1 MGLRNYLT
9 VSSLLLLTLLLSN
22 CGFIRKPEK
31 EIVVQTVEVQ
41 KVIPVQ
47 PQPKPVDM
55 TDVKFYVVTEENYEE
70 FKEKFM
76 KTNNDFVFYVVSVHD
91 YENLALN
98 MSELFRYIKQQKE
111 IVKGLTK
118 TPAKE
123 LAKKFAL
130 RSIPVVGSFIAAF
143 SSTPA
148 GQGSARFGPG
158 SKKNK

>member
-1 MGLRNYLT
+1 MGQRNYLT
-9 VSSLLLLTLLLSN
+9 ISSLLLLTLLLSS

-31 EIVVQTVEVQ
+31 EIIVQTVEVQ

-47 PQPKPVDM
+47 PRPKPVDM

-111 IVKGLTK
+111 IVVYYEEAVKIKPQEKKDG
-118 TPAKE
+118 KE
-123 LAKKFAL
+123 
-130 RSIPVVGSFIAAF
+130 
-143 SSTPA
+143 
-148 GQGSARFGPG
+148 
-158 SKKNK
+158 

>member
-9 VSSLLLLTLLLSN
+9 ISSLLLLTLLLSS
-22 CGFIRKPEK
+22 CRYLRIPEK

-47 PQPKPVDM
+47 PRPKPVDM

-111 IVKGLTK
+111 IVIYYEEAVKVK
-118 TPAKE
+118 PQEKKDVKE
-123 LAKKFAL
+123 
-130 RSIPVVGSFIAAF
+130 
-143 SSTPA
+143 
-148 GQGSARFGPG
+148 
-158 SKKNK
+158 

>member
-9 VSSLLLLTLLLSN
+9 VSSLLLLTLLLSS

-111 IVKGLTK
+111 IVVYYEEAVKIKPQEKKDG
-118 TPAKE
+118 KE
-123 LAKKFAL
+123 
-130 RSIPVVGSFIAAF
+130 
-143 SSTPA
+143 
-148 GQGSARFGPG
+148 
-158 SKKNK
+158 

>member
-1 MGLRNYLT
+1 MGLINYLT
-9 VSSLLLLTLLLSN
+9 VSSLLLLTLLLSS

-41 KVIPVQ
+41 KVVPVQ
-47 PQPKPVDM
+47 PRPKPVDM

-111 IVKGLTK
+111 IVIYYEEAVKVK
-118 TPAKE
+118 PQEKKDVKE
-123 LAKKFAL
+123 
-130 RSIPVVGSFIAAF
+130 
-143 SSTPA
+143 
-148 GQGSARFGPG
+148 
-158 SKKNK
+158 

>member
-1 MGLRNYLT
+1 MGLINYLT
-9 VSSLLLLTLLLSN
+9 VSSLLLLTLLLSS
-22 CGFIRKPEK
+22 CGYLRKPEK

-47 PQPKPVDM
+47 PRPKPIDM

-111 IVKGLTK
+111 IVIYYEEAVKVK
-118 TPAKE
+118 PQEKKDVKE
-123 LAKKFAL
+123 
-130 RSIPVVGSFIAAF
+130 
-143 SSTPA
+143 
-148 GQGSARFGPG
+148 
-158 SKKNK
+158 

>member
-1 MGLRNYLT
+1 MELKNYLT
-9 VSSLLLLTLLLSN
+9 ISSLLLLTLLLSS
-22 CGFIRKPEK
+22 CGYLRKPEK

-47 PQPKPVDM
+47 PRPKPIDM

-76 KTNNDFVFYVVSVHD
+76 KANNDFVFYVVSVHD

-111 IVKGLTK
+111 IVIYYEEAVKVK
-118 TPAKE
+118 PQEKKDVKE
-123 LAKKFAL
+123 
-130 RSIPVVGSFIAAF
+130 
-143 SSTPA
+143 
-148 GQGSARFGPG
+148 
-158 SKKNK
+158 

>member
-1 MGLRNYLT
+1 MMGLRNYLT
-9 VSSLLLLTLLLSN
+9 ISSLLLLTILLIS
-22 CGFIRKPEK
+22 CGYLRKPEK

-47 PQPKPVDM
+47 PRPKPIDM

-111 IVKGLTK
+111 IVIYYEESVKVK
-118 TPAKE
+118 PQEKKDVKE
-123 LAKKFAL
+123 
-130 RSIPVVGSFIAAF
+130 
-143 SSTPA
+143 
-148 GQGSARFGPG
+148 
-158 SKKNK
+158 

>member
-1 MGLRNYLT
+1 MGLINYLT
-9 VSSLLLLTLLLSN
+9 VSSLLLLTLLLSS
-22 CGFIRKPEK
+22 CGYLRKPEK

-47 PQPKPVDM
+47 PRPKPIDM

-111 IVKGLTK
+111 IVVYYEEAVKIK
-118 TPAKE
+118 PQEKKDVKE
-123 LAKKFAL
+123 
-130 RSIPVVGSFIAAF
+130 
-143 SSTPA
+143 
-148 GQGSARFGPG
+148 
-158 SKKNK
+158 

>member
-1 MGLRNYLT
+1 MALRNYLT
-9 VSSLLLLTLLLSN
+9 ISSLLLLTLLLSS
-22 CGFIRKPEK
+22 CGYLRKPEK

-47 PQPKPVDM
+47 PRPKPVDM

-70 FKEKFM
+70 IKEKFM

-111 IVKGLTK
+111 IVIYYEEAVKVK
-118 TPAKE
+118 PQEKKDVKE
-123 LAKKFAL
+123 
-130 RSIPVVGSFIAAF
+130 
-143 SSTPA
+143 
-148 GQGSARFGPG
+148 
-158 SKKNK
+158 

>member
-1 MGLRNYLT
+1 MGQRNYLT
-9 VSSLLLLTLLLSN
+9 ISSLLLLTLLLSS

-47 PQPKPVDM
+47 PRPKPVDM

-111 IVKGLTK
+111 IVVYYEEAVKIKPQEK
-118 TPAKE
+118 TDAKE
-123 LAKKFAL
+123 
-130 RSIPVVGSFIAAF
+130 
-143 SSTPA
+143 
-148 GQGSARFGPG
+148 
-158 SKKNK
+158 

>member
-1 MGLRNYLT
+1 MELKNYLT
-9 VSSLLLLTLLLSN
+9 ISSLLLLTLLLSS
-22 CGFIRKPEK
+22 CGYLRKPEK

-47 PQPKPVDM
+47 PRPKPVDM

-111 IVKGLTK
+111 IVIYYEEAVKVKPQEK
-118 TPAKE
+118 TE
-123 LAKKFAL
+123 
-130 RSIPVVGSFIAAF
+130 
-143 SSTPA
+143 
-148 GQGSARFGPG
+148 
-158 SKKNK
+158 

>member
-1 MGLRNYLT
+1 MVLRNYLT
-9 VSSLLLLTLLLSN
+9 ISSLLLLTLLLSS
-22 CGFIRKPEK
+22 CSYFRKPEK

-47 PQPKPVDM
+47 PQPKPIDM

-70 FKEKFM
+70 FKQKFM

-111 IVKGLTK
+111 IVVYYEEAVKVKPQEK
-118 TPAKE
+118 TDG
-123 LAKKFAL
+123 KK
-130 RSIPVVGSFIAAF
+130 
-143 SSTPA
+143 
-148 GQGSARFGPG
+148 
-158 SKKNK
+158 

>member
-1 MGLRNYLT
+1 MALRNYLT
-9 VSSLLLLTLLLSN
+9 ISSLLLLTLLLSS
-22 CGFIRKPEK
+22 CGYLRKPEK

-47 PQPKPVDM
+47 PRPKPVDM

-98 MSELFRYIKQQKE
+98 MSELYRYIKQQKE
-111 IVKGLTK
+111 IVIYYEEAVKVK
-118 TPAKE
+118 PQEKKE
-123 LAKKFAL
+123 
-130 RSIPVVGSFIAAF
+130 
-143 SSTPA
+143 
-148 GQGSARFGPG
+148 
-158 SKKNK
+158 

>member
-9 VSSLLLLTLLLSN
+9 ISSLLLLTLLLSS
-22 CGFIRKPEK
+22 CGYLRKPEK

-41 KVIPVQ
+41 KIVPVQ
-47 PQPKPVDM
+47 PRPKPVDM

-111 IVKGLTK
+111 IVVYYEEAVKIKPQEKKDG
-118 TPAKE
+118 KE
-123 LAKKFAL
+123 
-130 RSIPVVGSFIAAF
+130 
-143 SSTPA
+143 
-148 GQGSARFGPG
+148 
-158 SKKNK
+158 